1 MIGVFDSGLGGL
13 VIMKELDKQFPEY
26 SFMYLGDN
34 ARAPYGSKSP
44 DEVYRFTLEAVE
56 YLFGRGCELVILAC
70 NTASA
75 NALRKIQQEV
85 LPIIYPNKKVLGI
98 LVPTVEQVHGGTIG
112 IFATPGTVKSEAY
125 VHEIMKRQPIAEVF
139 QVACPALVQMIE
151 AGSPV
156 GRATPEGERD
166 EVLFAEIQKYVDELK
181 LQMGKKFPP
190 ENVLLGCTHFPL
202 VHHLFVRA
210 LPASVHVYDQAA
222 MVATSLHDY
231 ILRHLELDGKL
242 EKNSTRKFLT
252 TGDAEL
258 VQKQARTFYGESL
271 TFERVEL

>member
-34 ARAPYGSKSP
+34 ARAPYGSKTP
-44 DEVYRFTLEAVE
+44 EQVYQFTLEAVE
-56 YLFGRGCELVILAC
+56 YLFSRGCELVILAC

-75 NALRKIQQEV
+75 NALRRIQQEI
-85 LPIIYPNKKVLGI
+85 LPSKYPDKRVLGI

-125 VHEIMKRQPIAEVF
+125 VHEIMKRQLTAEVF
-139 QVACPALVQMIE
+139 QVACPTLVEMIE
-151 AGSPV
+151 
-156 GRATPEGERD
+156 TGERD
-166 EVLFAEIQKYVDELK
+166 EMLFAEIQKYVDELK
-181 LQMGKKFPP
+181 SQMGEKFPP
-190 ENVLLGCTHFPL
+190 ANILLGCTHFPL

-210 LPASVHVYDQAA
+210 LPSTVHVYDQAA
-222 MVATSLHDY
+222 MVATSLRDY
-231 ILRHLELDGKL
+231 LLRHLDLDGQL
-242 EKNSTRKFLT
+242 EKNSARTFLT
-252 TGDAEL
+252 TGEAEL

-271 TFERVEL
+271 VFERAEL